1 MRKTKIVCT
10 MGPATESEEVLRDL
24 ILAGMDVAR
33 INFSHG
39 THDEAREK
47 ISKIKKVREELDA
60 PVAILLDTKGPEIRI
75 KDFKNGKVELKEGQK
90 FTLCTDD
97 VEGDETRVSITYN
110 DLPKDVK
117 AGTHILIDDGL
128 IDMEVIS
135 IKSNRIV
142 CEVKNGGVIS
152 NKKGVNVPNVSLSMP
167 YMSQKDIDDIL
178 FGIEQ
183 DVDFIATSFVRSAD
197 DVMEVKHLLE
207 RNGGS
212 DINIIAK
219 IENAEGVENIDSI
232 IRASHGIMVARG
244 DMGVEIDMQDLP
256 VIQKQLIKKTY
267 RAGKVVITATQM
279 LDSMIRNPRPTRAET
294 TDVAN
299 AIYDGTSAIMLS
311 GETAIGKYPVETVK
325 TMASIA
331 ERTENDIDY
340 IRRLARMEF
349 DSRMDVTNAISHATC
364 TTAHDLGA
372 SAIIALTYSG
382 GTAMQLSK
390 FRPQC
395 PIIAPT
401 LSVKARRQLN
411 LSWGVIPIMSETR
424 SNTDELFDHAVE
436 CAQTTGLVKNG
447 DLVVITGG
455 APMGVA
461 GTTNIMKVHL
471 VGHILVSGQG
481 MTKLNKTAN
490 VCVAT
495 DLDELRMNFT
505 EGDILVTN
513 EVTMA
518 MIPVL
523 KKASGIVSEEKGEA
537 NNAVVLA
544 MALDIPVITGAVG
557 ATKILKS
564 GTTITIDGSHGL
576 VYSGTEHIL

>member
-1 MRKTKIVCT
+1 
-10 MGPATESEEVLRDL
+10 
-24 ILAGMDVAR
+24 
-33 INFSHG
+33 
-39 THDEAREK
+39 
-47 ISKIKKVREELDA
+47 
-60 PVAILLDTKGPEIRI
+60 
-75 KDFKNGKVELKEGQK
+75 
-90 FTLCTDD
+90 
-97 VEGDETRVSITYN
+97 
-110 DLPKDVK
+110 
-117 AGTHILIDDGL
+117 
-128 IDMEVIS
+128 
-135 IKSNRIV
+135 
-142 CEVKNGGVIS
+142 
-152 NKKGVNVPNVSLSMP
+152 
-167 YMSQKDIDDIL
+167 
-178 FGIEQ
+178 
-183 DVDFIATSFVRSAD
+183 
-197 DVMEVKHLLE
+197 
-207 RNGGS
+207 
-212 DINIIAK
+212 
-219 IENAEGVENIDSI
+219 
-232 IRASHGIMVARG
+232 
-244 DMGVEIDMQDLP
+244 
-256 VIQKQLIKKTY
+256 
-267 RAGKVVITATQM
+267 
-279 LDSMIRNPRPTRAET
+279 
-294 TDVAN
+294 VAN
-299 AIYDGTSAIMLS
+299 AVYDGSSAIMLS
-311 GETAIGKYPVETVK
+311 GETASGKYPVETVK

-436 CAQTTGLVKNG
+436 CAQTTGLVRNG

-461 GTTNIMKVHL
+461 GTTNVMKVHL

-576 VYSGTEHIL
+576 VYSGTEHVL